1 MWAVDDQARAAWQR
15 LKMPEVEYVDGFN
28 VPNYEKRDPAPK
40 YQMPMTA
47 ADSQKFIQ
55 TPAEFKVELFA
66 QEPMLG
72 GKPITFSFD
81 ERGRLW
87 VIEAVDYPNR
97 VLRGGPGRR
106 PHPDPRGHQRRRQA
120 PTSSTV
126 FADHLNLATS
136 LVFANGGV
144 IVAAAPHMLFLQDTN
159 GDDKADVKKVIST
172 GWGIADTHAGPVEPA
187 LRAGQLRLGRGRL
200 LRLRRR
206 DERQADEVP
215 PGRLPLQAGRLAV
228 RVHHRIDQ
236 QHVGPRHSRDLRR
249 VRLDRQQRSQL
260 LRRHPQPLL
269 RGACPS

>member
-97 VLRGGPGRR
+97 VLRGGAGRR
-106 PHPDPRGHQRRRQA
+106 PHQDPRGHQRRRPRRQA
-120 PTSSTV
+120 DRLRRSPEPGHEPGLRQRRR
-126 FADHLNLATS
+126 DRL
-136 LVFANGGV
+136 GR
-144 IVAAAPHMLFLQDTN
+144 AAHAVPAGHQRRRQGRREE
-159 GDDKADVKKVIST
+159 GDQHRL
-172 GWGIADTHAGPVEPA
+172 GHRRHARRALEPA
-187 LRAGQLRLGRGRL
+187 LRARQLRLGRGRL

-215 PGRLPLQAGRLAV
+215 PGRLPLQAGRVALRV
-228 RVHHRIDQ
+228 RHRIDQ
-236 QHVGPRHSRDLRR
+236 QHLGPRLQRDVRR
-249 VRLDRQQRSQL
+249 VRLDRQQRSRASTSRSRTASS
-260 LRRHPQPLL
+260 RRS
-269 RGACPS
+269 PS